1 MKIQKK
7 LILNSGVVQAEINPQ
22 LIGKFKLVT
31 NNSELAC
38 IECSFWAIG
47 REGRED
53 KFFKIEHEAIVLNK
67 SVEFEKTLKS
77 DSTLFS
83 ISGKD
88 PYLIETS
95 VSELK
100 LLELLLLDAEEIIQ
114 TESTEL
120 VESDASNV
128 NVLTKNILRIKL
140 TNAANIERELI
151 LTFTQE

>member
-1 MKIQKK
+1 M
-7 LILNSGVVQAEINPQ
+7 
-22 LIGKFKLVT
+22 
-31 NNSELAC
+31 
-38 IECSFWAIG
+38 
-47 REGRED
+47 
-53 KFFKIEHEAIVLNK
+53 
-67 SVEFEKTLKS
+67 
-77 DSTLFS
+77 FS